1 MDNILEVLTLLRRQ
15 THLELRIVNG
25 DGTAFAM
32 EHELE
37 ATRRRLAAHPQ
48 ALSAVLQTARA
59 LRRTPDAVTHRSGR
73 AGLGLLELGRAFAL
87 EIMARSENAR
97 H

>member
-15 THLELRIVNG
+15 TELELNLVNG
-25 DGTAFAM
+25 NGTAVAA

-37 ATRRRLAAHPQ
+37 ATRRRLVEHPQ

-59 LRRTPDAVTHRSGR
+59 LRRTPDAVSTQDVADWSSPKD
-73 AGLGLLELGRAFAL
+73 LG
-87 EIMARSENAR
+87 NAW
-97 H
+97 HA